1 MPDKLKSCPFCGSED
16 IHTKFID
23 RVMAAVECNYC
34 GARGPV
40 IYLELSATD
49 AWNRRANNE

>member
-1 MPDKLKSCPFCGSED
+1 MTDKLKPCPFCGNED
-16 IHTKFID
+16 VHTKFID

-49 AWNRRANNE
+49 AWNTRGRQ